1 MFKKVWEALFLLA
14 VLVFGV
20 QLAIASLRP
29 LLPIL
34 GIVLLVIITG
44 VLVKVFWFRR
54 KFW

>member
-1 MFKKVWEALFLLA
+1 MFKKVWEALFLVI
-14 VLVFGV
+14 VLVVGV

-34 GIVLLVIITG
+34 GLVLLGIITG
-44 VLVKVFWFRR
+44 VLVKVFWFKR